1 MALIEICSA
10 VATVCPLRAST
21 DSGYGPH
28 CGWPS
33 SLTLRVGSPNTVPC
47 WGPPLA
53 ATTTTRGTV
62 MSSKINNHEILP
74 MKSIINPEA
83 IAGAVRDLGSGRI
96 CAIPSDLARALG
108 LAPCQITS
116 IPARRYGRYVDVL
129 DCLEHRASVR
139 TINRPRRTPETTSE
153 TTRQ

>member
-1 MALIEICSA
+1 M
-10 VATVCPLRAST
+10 P
-21 DSGYGPH
+21 
-28 CGWPS
+28 
-33 SLTLRVGSPNTVPC
+33 
-47 WGPPLA
+47 
-53 ATTTTRGTV
+53 
-62 MSSKINNHEILP
+62 P

-116 IPARRYGRYVDVL
+116 IPARRYGRHVDVV

-139 TINRPRRTPETTSE
+139 KTNRPRRTPELSGE
-153 TTRQ
+153 TVQQ